1 MTKLGLMRSAAISL
15 AIVGLGVLATP
26 QPSQAG
32 IFISVR
38 FGPPVLP
45 VYVQP
50 LCPGDGYIWTPG
62 YWAYSDLSGYYWVP
76 GTWVL
81 APQPGYLWTP
91 PYWGYA
97 GGLYGFHP
105 GYWGLHVGFYGGVNY
120 GFGYHGVGFDGG
132 FWDHGAFRYNTAYA
146 NVGGGFHNVYNRTV
160 VINNSTHVSYNGGP
174 GGINARASANE
185 MAAEREHHFEA
196 TSMQAQHEHAAGANR
211 QQWANENHGRPAFAA
226 SARPGEFNRSA
237 PAVHSAGNPAA
248 HATPMNHSTPVAHS
262 QPLAQAHSQP
272 QTQTHTQQ
280 QSQAHAQ
287 PQGQGHPQ
295 PQGQAQH
302 EAHSQ
307 PQSGKSGGKGEHPER
322 K

>member
-1 MTKLGLMRSAAISL
+1 MTKLGLMRSAAIGL

-26 QPSQAG
+26 EPSQAG

-146 NVGGGFHNVYNRTV
+146 NVGGGFRNVYNRTV

-174 GGINARASANE
+174 GGIGARASTNE
-185 MAAEREHHFEA
+185 MAAEREHHLEA
-196 TSMQAQHEHAAGANR
+196 TTMQAQHEHAAGANR
-211 QQWANENHGRPAFAA
+211 QQWASENHGRPAFAA
-226 SARPGEFNRSA
+226 GARPGEIN
-237 PAVHSAGNPAA
+237 HSAAAGHPAENSAA
-248 HATPMNHSTPVAHS
+248 HASPANHSAPV
-262 QPLAQAHSQP
+262 AHSQP
-272 QTQTHTQQ
+272 QTQAHPQP
-280 QSQAHAQ
+280 QAHAQ
-287 PQGQGHPQ
+287 SQAQGHPQ
-295 PQGQAQH
+295 PQRQAQH
-302 EAHSQ
+302 EGQSQ
-307 PQSGKSGGKGEHPER
+307 PQSGKSGGKGEHPEH